1 MVRTRALSALTFLL
15 AASAAAPAAEPA
27 WPHLTTWVVVRPP
40 APRVEALE
48 ASLPARPGSGSPG
61 LLLELPAPSYAD
73 PSAAEAVRRLVAS
86 ARRAGWRSGVA
97 LELPEVP
104 VPTDGRSAE
113 AATAATLVPG
123 LGPILVA
130 ARGADLF
137 ALDFPEIGEDL
148 AARRFVLKKVA
159 AAIRAENP
167 RTWIAAVF
175 HQPREGSL
183 FPAAAAE
190 LKTDDVAPFVDLVGL
205 HLSSAS
211 ADPAALR
218 AEADA
223 FAFGRPL
230 FVELP
235 EQPGPEALLHQAA
248 RFASAGSPV
257 VVAPLSS
264 AAVEDRLLSRF
275 GGLLSSGDY
284 ARDGRPAEAGGA
296 TGEALALHRLAPDDD
311 LGGLVLLPGL
321 DEAGNRYRGAVTLT
335 LDAPSYAA
343 AEVVELA
350 TGRSKRFEIPA
361 TKEPPRLSLS
371 LRSGAV
377 AVRLDAREKPPEE
390 LTRAAVGVTAKR
402 WPTVEEILARHQ
414 VWRARRDARWKR
426 FAAWNKTSIRFRIA
440 ELANTFEQTLA
451 GPFFYEP
458 GKGYDWAW
466 SETYFNGVKWR
477 GKSSPV
483 LPIVQPEKVSE
494 LPLEITFNDAYR
506 YALEGEDTVLDR
518 PAWVLTFEPKATES
532 EKALFAGT
540 VWIDRQDDSV
550 LRVKSRQL
558 NLKGEVQSV
567 DETTDFLVLP
577 GASGDV
583 AMRFPLLVKAQ
594 WILRTFSRTTVLE
607 RETVLSDVRLDP
619 ETFDAEKKAL
629 FASPQTMVRDT
640 EKGVRYLEKT
650 PEGDRKVT
658 DETKLS
664 RFFGLGGVFYDESL
678 DYPLPLLGVYY
689 LDLDV
694 KKKGQQAQ
702 VFFGGVLLAGS
713 FNEPKLFGSTVD
725 LGADVF
731 GIAVR
736 GTDVPYQDGEKVD
749 AEAVKSRSFAANLN
763 VGTPVGRHVKL
774 SGTVGVSYRDY
785 AEADDTDPAFAIPSD
800 HWVYRLEGRAAWDW
814 QGWALSGRY
823 GWNKRS
829 RWDAWGYAGN
839 PEWDLGKDTF
849 RTWGVQL
856 AKDFHLPKF
865 QRVKTAVNWLGTS
878 NADRFSKIS
887 FGFFG
892 SSSLRGFS
900 SGSLRGEEALI
911 GRLSYGFV
919 VGDVF
924 RLEALYD
931 QAWVTDEPS
940 GFSWTPF
947 GGAGISGQFSG
958 PWSTLVQLDA
968 GLPVVGRDRGQT
980 GFVLSLNFLK
990 IF

>member
-1 MVRTRALSALTFLL
+1 MHRSGALAALSLL
-15 AASAAAPAAEPA
+15 LASAAPASEPA
-27 WPHLTTWVVVRPP
+27 WPHLTTWVVVSPTASRLD
-40 APRVEALE
+40 ALE
-48 ASLPARPGSGSPG
+48 AALPARPGSGSPG
-61 LLLELPAPSYAD
+61 LLLEL
-73 PSAAEAVRRLVAS
+73 SAASYGEAATPEAVRRLVAS

-97 LELPEVP
+97 LELPEVS

-123 LGPILVA
+123 LGPVLLA
-130 ARGADLF
+130 AQGADLF
-137 ALDFPEIGEDL
+137 ALDFPEIGADV

-159 AAIRAENP
+159 AAIRAANP
-167 RTWIAAVF
+167 KTWIAAVF
-175 HQPREGSL
+175 HQPVSGGTL
-183 FPAAAAE
+183 FPSAAAE

-205 HLSSAS
+205 HLSTAA

-218 AEADA
+218 TEADA
-223 FAFGRPL
+223 FAFARPL
-230 FVELP
+230 LVELP
-235 EQPGPEALLHQAA
+235 EQPGPEALVHHAA
-248 RFASAGSPV
+248 RFAAVGAPAV
-257 VVAPLSS
+257 AAPLAS
-264 AAVEDRLLSRF
+264 AAVEDRLLS
-275 GGLLSSGDY
+275 GLGSVLSAADF
-284 ARDGRPAEAGGA
+284 ARDGRVAQARGAAGE
-296 TGEALALHRLAPDDD
+296 TLALHRLAPAKD
-311 LGGLVLLPGL
+311 LGGLLLLPGL
-321 DEAGNRYRGAVTLT
+321 DARGEPYRGAVTLT

-343 AEVVELA
+343 AEVVELS
-350 TGRSKRFEIPA
+350 TGRSKRFDIPA
-361 TKEPPRLSLS
+361 GKEPPRLSLS
-371 LRSGAV
+371 LRSGAI

-390 LTRAAVGVTAKR
+390 LTKAAVGVTAAR
-402 WPTVEEILARHQ
+402 GPTAEEILARHQ
-414 VWRARRDARWKR
+414 VWRTKRDARWKR
-426 FAAWNKTSIRFRIA
+426 LAAWNKTSIRFRIA

-451 GPFFYEP
+451 GPFFHEP

-466 SETYFNGVKWR
+466 SETFFNGVRWR
-477 GKSSPV
+477 GKKSPV
-483 LPIVQPEKVSE
+483 LPMVQPEKVSE

-506 YALEGEDTVLDR
+506 YALEGEETVLDH

-532 EKALFAGT
+532 DKPLFAGT
-540 VWIDRQDDSV
+540 VWIDKADDAV

-567 DETTDFLVLP
+567 DETTDFLVVP
-577 GASGDV
+577 GTSGDV
-583 AMRFPLLVKAQ
+583 AMRFPLLVRSQ

-607 RETVLSDVRLDP
+607 RETVLSNVRLDP

-640 EKGVRYLEKT
+640 EQGMRYLERT

-658 DETKLS
+658 EKTTLS
-664 RFFGLGGVFYDESL
+664 KFFGLGGVFYDKSL

-694 KKKGQQAQ
+694 KQKGTQAQ

-713 FNEPKLFGSTVD
+713 YNEPKLFGSTVD

-736 GTDVPYQDGEKVD
+736 GTDTPYRDGEKVE
-749 AEAVKSRSFAANLN
+749 AEAVKSRSFAANVNL
-763 VGTPVGRHVKL
+763 GTPLGRHVKL

-785 AEADDTDPAFAIPSD
+785 AEGDDADPAFVVPSD
-800 HWVYRLEGRAAWDW
+800 HWVLRLEGRAAWDW
-814 QGWALSGRY
+814 EGWALSGRY
-823 GWNKRS
+823 GWNRRS
-829 RWDAWGYAGN
+829 RWEEWGFAGN
-839 PEWDLGKDTF
+839 PEWDPGKDTF

-865 QRVKTAVNWLGTS
+865 QRIRTSVHWLGTA

-892 SSSLRGFS
+892 SSSIRGFS

-911 GRLSYGFV
+911 GRASYGFV
-919 VGDVF
+919 VGEAF

-931 QAWVTDEPS
+931 QAWVKDAPS
-940 GFSWTPF
+940 GFDWVAF

-968 GLPVVGRDRGQT
+968 GLPVVGRNRGQT
-980 GFVLSLNFLK
+980 GFVLSLNLIK